1 MLKIGVWR
9 IMYIVIIGCGRLGS
23 TVAKKLSDE
32 GHDIAIID
40 NDIDNLDRLGSGFNG
55 HRIRGVEF
63 DNDVLLDGG
72 IDRADVFLALTSDDN
87 TNIMASQI
95 ASDIFGVKRVIAR
108 VCEPAKEFIYK
119 SLGIE
124 IVEPIE
130 LTDEIIRNSI
140 IEEGSKILSVLDND
154 IEIVGI
160 HVSKGK
166 GRTVRSIEKSNN
178 CIISSLF
185 RNGSF
190 MLPGKEDEILD
201 NDKLVCT
208 IDRKNRG
215 KLISYLSKE
224 MFV

>member
-1 MLKIGVWR
+1 
-9 IMYIVIIGCGRLGS
+9 MYIVIIGCGRLGS
-23 TVAKKLSDE
+23 TVAKMLSNE

-72 IDRADVFLALTSDDN
+72 IDKADVFLALTSDDN

-108 VCEPAKEFIYK
+108 VCEPEKEFIYE

-124 IVEPIE
+124 IVEPIQ
-130 LTDEIIRNSI
+130 LTDEIIRNRI
-140 IEEGSKILSVLDND
+140 IEEGSKILSVLDNN
-154 IEIVGI
+154 IEIVEL
-160 HVSKGK
+160 HVRKGN
-166 GRTVRSIEKSNN
+166 GRTVSSIEKFNN

-190 MLPGKEDEILD
+190 ILPDKEDEVLD

-208 IDRKNRG
+208 INRKNRG
-215 KLISYLSKE
+215 KLISSLSKE
-224 MFV
+224 VFV